1 MTSTWGVIERI
12 SVRSILAHVGWLME
26 TTTQRTNHQ
35 NTHSQK
41 PGLHPVIGRLFEKR
55 GMSHEDILEFLSWD
69 LKALPDLTK
78 MMGMD
83 QAVTRILTAID
94 NGEHIGIYGDYDVD
108 GTTSCALFYHFFDL
122 IGFKVSLIQP
132 SRFIEGYGLHAS
144 SIDKALADGINLLI
158 TVDCGISNNEAA
170 DYAKERG
177 LDLII
182 TDHHKDAREEMPNAL
197 AVVNPNRRD
206 EPEESELG
214 PLAGVGVAFGV
225 CWEVRKQLELRGQKV
240 PSIYPLL
247 QFVAIGT
254 ICDLAKLT
262 PMNLKLVRHGLKQI
276 PQTQY
281 AGIRA
286 FFSPEERKQKLVP
299 SEKLSFNIGPL
310 INSKGRLDHP
320 EKALNLLIS
329 TDSTE
334 AYENYSHLEI
344 SNKERKFIQ
353 AEVFQSA
360 KEQML
365 KTFDGSDPL
374 VAIVYQ
380 EDWHEGV
387 IGIVASKLVES
398 FKVPAIVFTDA
409 EQEGIIKASA
419 RSAGGLNIFNL
430 LQDCSDLFA
439 KFGGHKAA
447 AGLSMPKE
455 NLAAFKEKMESLLRE
470 IPLIERTAQDH
481 FDLDIEPQEINPKL
495 VKELDL
501 LEPFGMGNQKPV
513 FRMKGIKL
521 TNYDLLKDVH
531 VRWSFSPKDP
541 SIKIPPLKG
550 ISFNYIGSFNKPH
563 PQEVFTRQNKEELTV
578 FFTLG
583 INRFNGNEYIQLMIN
598 RISFDEF

>member
-1 MTSTWGVIERI
+1 METS
-12 SVRSILAHVGWLME
+12 
-26 TTTQRTNHQ
+26 TTTQSTQ
-35 NTHSQK
+35 NTSSQK
-41 PGLHPVIGRLFEKR
+41 TQLHPVIMRLFEKR
-55 GMSHEDILEFLSWD
+55 NMSHEDITEFLSWD
-69 LKALPDLTK
+69 LNELPELTA
-78 MMGMD
+78 MQGMD
-83 QAVTRILTAID
+83 QAVERILSAI
-94 NGEHIGIYGDYDVD
+94 EKQELIGIYGDYDVD
-108 GTTSCALFYHFFDL
+108 GTTSCALFYHFFEM
-122 IGFKVSLIQP
+122 IGLKVALIQP

-144 SIDKALADGINLLI
+144 SVDKAITDGINLLI
-158 TVDCGISNNEAA
+158 TVDCGITNNEAA
-170 DYAKERG
+170 DYAKEKG

-182 TDHHKDAREEMPNAL
+182 TDHHKDARDEMPAAY

-206 EPEESELG
+206 EPEESQLR
-214 PLAGVGVAFGV
+214 PLAGVGVAFAV
-225 CWEVRKQLELRGQKV
+225 CWEVRKQLEKKGQKV
-240 PSIYPLL
+240 PSLYPLL

-276 PQTQY
+276 PQSTY

-286 FFSPEERKQKLVP
+286 FFSPEERKQKMIP
-299 SEKLSFNIGPL
+299 SEKLSFNVGPL

-329 TDSTE
+329 SDSTD
-334 AYENYSHLEI
+334 AFENYSHLEV

-353 AEVFQSA
+353 AEVFASA
-360 KEQML
+360 KEQFL
-365 KTFDGSDPL
+365 KTFNGDDPL
-374 VAIVYQ
+374 IAIVYQ

-398 FKVPAIVFTDA
+398 FKVPAIVFTNA

-419 RSAGGLNIFNL
+419 RSAGDLNIFNL
-430 LQDCSDLFA
+430 LQECSDLFA

-455 NLAAFKEKMESLLRE
+455 NLPAFKEKMEAMLRD
-470 IPLIERTAQDH
+470 IPLIERTRQDH
-481 FDLDIEPQEINPKL
+481 YDLDIAAEEINPKL

-501 LEPFGMGNQKPV
+501 LEPFGMGNEKPI

-531 VRWSFSPKDP
+531 VRWTFAPKDP
-541 SIKIPPLKG
+541 AIKIPPLKG
-550 ISFNYIGSFNKPH
+550 ISFNYVGSFNKPH
-563 PQEVFTRQNKEELTV
+563 PQEVYTRQNQEELTI

-583 INRFNGNEYIQLMIN
+583 INRFNGNEYIQLMVN
-598 RISFDEF
+598 RVSFDEI

>member
-1 MTSTWGVIERI
+1 
-12 SVRSILAHVGWLME
+12 ME
-26 TTTQRTNHQ
+26 TTQQ
-35 NTHSQK
+35 NTQNSDK
-41 PGLHPVIGRLFEKR
+41 NKTSLHPVILRLFEKR
-55 GMSHEDILEFLSWD
+55 NMSHEDIIEFLSWD
-69 LKALPDLTK
+69 LKDLPELTE

-83 QAVTRILTAID
+83 EAAVRILSALD
-94 NGEHIGIYGDYDVD
+94 NQEHIAIYGDYDVD
-108 GTTSCALFYHFFDL
+108 GTTSCALFYHFFDM

-144 SIDKALADGINLLI
+144 SIDKALEDGIQLLI
-158 TVDCGISNNEAA
+158 TVDCGITNNEAA
-170 DYAKERG
+170 DYARERG

-182 TDHHKDAREEMPNAL
+182 TDHHKDAREEMPNAV

-206 EPEESELG
+206 EPEESKLR
-214 PLAGVGVAFGV
+214 PLAGVGVAFAV
-225 CWEVRKQLELRGQKV
+225 CWEVRKRLEQRGQQV
-240 PSIYPLL
+240 PSLYPLL

-276 PQTQY
+276 PTTQY

-286 FFSPEERKQKLVP
+286 FFSPEERKQKMIP
-299 SEKLSFNIGPL
+299 SEKLSFNVGPL

-329 TDSTE
+329 DDSTK

-353 AEVFQSA
+353 AEVFASA
-360 KEQML
+360 KDQYL
-365 KTFDGSDPL
+365 KTFDGRDPL
-374 VAIVYQ
+374 IAIVYQ

-398 FKVPAIVFTDA
+398 FKVPAIVFTNA

-419 RSAGGLNIFNL
+419 RSAGDLNIFNL
-430 LQDCSDLFA
+430 LQECSDLFT

-447 AGLSMPKE
+447 AGLSMPQE
-455 NLAAFKEKMESLLRE
+455 NLGAFKQKMETMLRD
-470 IPLIERTAQDH
+470 IPLIERTKQEH
-481 FDLDIEPQEINPKL
+481 YDLDIAPQEINPKL

-501 LEPFGMGNQKPV
+501 LEPFGMGNEKPI

-531 VRWSFSPKDP
+531 VRWTFAPTDP
-541 SIKIPPLKG
+541 SIQIPPLKG
-550 ISFNYIGSFNKPH
+550 ISFNYVGSFNKAH
-563 PQEVFTRQNKEELTV
+563 PQEVFTRQNKEEFSL

-583 INRFNGNEYIQLMIN
+583 INRFNGNEYIQLMVD